1 MFCGTQAVIA
11 AVNDPFYK
19 ITSEALLVL
28 QNLVKVIRPFNEGE
42 DRSYLNL

>member
-1 MFCGTQAVIA
+1 MFCGIQAVIA

-28 QNLVKVIRPFNEGE
+28 QNLIKVIRPFNEGE
-42 DRSYLNL
+42 GHSYFIL